1 MKEHVDP
8 KWAKKLRAA
17 FRNYLIL
24 ILEIAK

>member
-8 KWAKKLRAA
+8 KWAKKLRTV
-17 FRNYLIL
+17 FRNYLIR